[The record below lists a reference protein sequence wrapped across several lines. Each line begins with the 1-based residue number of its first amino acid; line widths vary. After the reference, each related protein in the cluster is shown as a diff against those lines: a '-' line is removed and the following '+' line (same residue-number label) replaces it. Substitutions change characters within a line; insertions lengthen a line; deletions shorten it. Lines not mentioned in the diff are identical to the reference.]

1 MNLNL
6 GKKLEEFIQERVAL
20 DITYNNASEWVRTA
34 IREKINSD
42 REYYEKLEAL
52 KADVD
57 IGLAQ
62 IKNKQ
67 YSDLDFDELIKETN

>member
-1 MNLNL
+1 VNLNL